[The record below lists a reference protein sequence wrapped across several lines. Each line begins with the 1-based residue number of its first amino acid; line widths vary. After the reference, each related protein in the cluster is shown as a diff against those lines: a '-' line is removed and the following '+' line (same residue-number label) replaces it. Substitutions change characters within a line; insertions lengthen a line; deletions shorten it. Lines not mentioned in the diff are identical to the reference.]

1 MNEGW
6 QESTFAFGA
15 RKLKEQWRANT
26 PADPFVPWHDNR
38 KQDTDCVTTVEWFTT
53 FVMFIGVVTK
63 VSRCLVT
70 TSLSQKAK
78 RKHVALS
85 RVKMD
90 CRCRKLSP
98 FFCQFLS
105 AVGELKKDCRH
116 TFEQCR
122 LSPKQQ
128 RDNHSNNKQYRE
140 DTYTSCCCWR
150 GASIISLKLTLVLL
164 G

>member
-38 KQDTDCVTTVEWFTT
+38 KQDTDCVTTVEWFIA

-70 TSLSQKAK
+70 KSLSQI
-78 RKHVALS
+78 VAL
-85 RVKMD
+85 
-90 CRCRKLSP
+90 
-98 FFCQFLS
+98 FCQFLS

-116 TFEQCR
+116 TFKQCR

-128 RDNHSNNKQYRE
+128 RDNHSNDKQYRE
-140 DTYTSCCCWR
+140 DTYTSCWCWR
-150 GASIISLKLTLVLL
+150 GASIISLKLTLFLL
-164 G
+164 R